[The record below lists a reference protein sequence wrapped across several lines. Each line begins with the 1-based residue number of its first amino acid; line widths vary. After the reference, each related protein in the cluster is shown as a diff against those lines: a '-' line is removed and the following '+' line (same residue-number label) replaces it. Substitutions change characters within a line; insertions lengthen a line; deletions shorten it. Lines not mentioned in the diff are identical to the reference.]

1 MAFCTGEPTS
11 HDIREVGF
19 KFSAECPVEFATVG
33 SQCVIEPLHQLVTN
47 LIANVDRR
55 IQDCYSLRNSECAGF
70 VLRARRALLL
80 LL

>member
-11 HDIREVGF
+11 RDIREVGF

-33 SQCVIEPLHQLVTN
+33 SQCIIQPLHQLVTN

-55 IQDCYSLRNSECAGF
+55 IHDCYSLRNLECAGY
-70 VLRARRALLL
+70 VCKRALLL
-80 LL
+80 LP